1 VVPKYSNDVPLIVRL
16 AIDIKGVLNV
26 NLIEGTVKLL
36 CAFRAF
42 YNDPK
47 LSWNNYEIY
56 HKSK

>member
-1 VVPKYSNDVPLIVRL
+1 VVPKYKSDSPLIVRL

-26 NLIEGTVKLL
+26 SLIEGTVKLL
-36 CAFRAF
+36 AAFRA
-42 YNDPK
+42 YYTDLK